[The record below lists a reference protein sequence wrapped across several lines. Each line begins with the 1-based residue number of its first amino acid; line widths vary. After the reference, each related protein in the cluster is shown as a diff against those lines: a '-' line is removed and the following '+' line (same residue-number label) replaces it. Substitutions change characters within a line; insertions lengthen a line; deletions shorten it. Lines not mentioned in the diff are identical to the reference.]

1 MYLDEA
7 LTVSTSIQNE
17 WATAMSLFGMA
28 RVAGLTGDLLTA
40 RAKFLQSANLA
51 KKIGNK
57 RQIYSCYSELAH
69 VLRENGELDEPLAIY
84 RDLLPKW
91 KELGHRAAVAHELEC
106 IAYILARKND
116 PQPAARLLG
125 AAETLR
131 KSIESV
137 PTAIE
142 QIEYENEVAALREKI
157 DGFAFAK
164 AWGDGQKLTMD
175 EAISLAT
182 KKE

>member
-1 MYLDEA
+1 
-7 LTVSTSIQNE
+7 
-17 WATAMSLFGMA
+17 MSLFGMA
-28 RVAGLTGDLLTA
+28 RVAGLTGDLVTA

-57 RQIYSCYSELAH
+57 RQVYSCYSELAH

-106 IAYILARKND
+106 IAYILAKKKV
-116 PQPAARLLG
+116 PQPAVVLLG

-131 KSIESV
+131 KRIESA
-137 PTAIE
+137 PTSLE
-142 QIEYENEVAALREKI
+142 QIEYENEVAALRGKI
-157 DGFAFAK
+157 DEGVFAR
-164 AWGDGQKLTMD
+164 AWREGQELTMD
-175 EAISLAT
+175 QAIALAT